1 MHAII
6 KMYQKKKCFFKKT
19 FTFILSIRRI
29 VKRSLILNELAQIPE
44 LQKKIALYDDMKAYR
59 ELCILFYHRLNRT
72 AFAFVKTKEQ
82 AEEIVSDVFIKVWQ
96 IRTRL
101 ADIENL
107 SVYLYTLTKNLCLK
121 YIIRQYKNP
130 VTSLDSIHFET
141 TIDFNTPEE
150 LCISSDIIKKIRAA
164 LDELPPK
171 CRLILQLVKED
182 GLRYKEV
189 AAILHI
195 SELTVRN
202 QVAIAIKKLG
212 KTLPAYLQ
220 SSINFNFTQ

>member
-1 MHAII
+1 M
-6 KMYQKKKCFFKKT
+6 K
-19 FTFILSIRRI
+19 
-29 VKRSLILNELAQIPE
+29 ELATIPE

-59 ELCILFYHRLNRT
+59 ELCDLFYHRLYRT
-72 AFAFVKTKEQ
+72 AYAFIKSKEP

-96 IRTRL
+96 MRAKL
-101 ADIENL
+101 LEVENL
-107 SVYLYTLTKNLCLK
+107 SVYLYTVTKNLCLK
-121 YIIRQYKNP
+121 YITRQYKNP
-130 VTSLDSIHFET
+130 VTSLDMMNFET
-141 TIDFNTPEE
+141 SIDFNTPEE
-150 LCISSDIIKKIRAA
+150 ICISADIIKKIRAA

-189 AAILHI
+189 AEILHI

-212 KTLPAYLQ
+212 KVLPVYLR
-220 SSINFNFTQ
+220 SEVGFRVGL